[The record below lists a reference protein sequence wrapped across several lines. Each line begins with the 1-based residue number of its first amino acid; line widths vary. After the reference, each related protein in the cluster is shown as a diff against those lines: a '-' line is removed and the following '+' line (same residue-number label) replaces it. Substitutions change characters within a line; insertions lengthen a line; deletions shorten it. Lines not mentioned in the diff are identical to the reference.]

1 MAPMSLL
8 FLVFLHFSTQTII
21 GSSSSSSPLD
31 LPHDSLPPPTKDT
44 VRFWPSLPPRGRSD
58 VPIKVRI
65 QDRLATTNA
74 VVQGQRMTHPTTQ
87 SNPAFILGLSTQN
100 LSRGGIVTQPTASRP
115 RTDTSSLA
123 FLRALTRVA
132 ATKGSTPPLP
142 TLPSTV
148 VDEPADDMPATA
160 GNPEEGSDNVTE
172 DRDLQG
178 LGSGRTPTAL
188 LIQEESP
195 GPLPTIS
202 DEMAQY
208 RPQAQTMMSKIKD
221 TEPTPLEDQT
231 VKPHLFVLTTNSTT
245 STTLQPETRATL
257 SPVVTQK
264 SPQTEELT
272 GKKS

>member
-1 MAPMSLL
+1 M
-8 FLVFLHFSTQTII
+8 
-21 GSSSSSSPLD
+21 
-31 LPHDSLPPPTKDT
+31 
-44 VRFWPSLPPRGRSD
+44 
-58 VPIKVRI
+58 
-65 QDRLATTNA
+65 
-74 VVQGQRMTHPTTQ
+74 
-87 SNPAFILGLSTQN
+87 
-100 LSRGGIVTQPTASRP
+100 
-115 RTDTSSLA
+115 
-123 FLRALTRVA
+123 
-132 ATKGSTPPLP
+132 
-142 TLPSTV
+142 
-148 VDEPADDMPATA
+148 
-160 GNPEEGSDNVTE
+160 TE